1 MSEAWFSNVEILLD
15 GKPVLLADPE
25 GKLND
30 MLDLY
35 CPQATDGN
43 DKSSYFGHYSLN
55 NQSCPHP
62 LRNLPLDN
70 LSPRPAMKV
79 GDIYYPLSP
88 TAWMVGYLLV
98 TVEDSIEL
106 MKKRNEFLSLSIKSI
121 DGNGERTTHTINVKI
136 VSSQTVGTD
145 YDIGKKLN
153 TSVDIITI
161 VDERYFW
168 QTTAMTVGEWPETA
182 QWSTL
187 TDSIDSALST
197 AGLSEVFSNVA
208 SYISSAE
215 SSFGY
220 PDSIQLYRPGHPI
233 GPLIKAVCDSL
244 CIPYALIT
252 APWRN
257 QTNWPG
263 MYAGEIPGVFDT
275 TAYTDESRSP
285 SNNSFIDY
293 HQYFPKNFVVI
304 FPKMVDNEPGC
315 GETSYTKTATTTTEY
330 GGVNNTAPYPIYS
343 SYYAKFTGT
352 DTTPTNEA
360 NLITIAQ
367 SLADGIYNAYAGIY
381 GVEYWHFSFRF
392 DNPRKQYRC
401 QVSSKYFEI
410 HQIRNTHFAQSDPDK
425 RNECCD
431 SQELVYIRNT
441 SESTVPQYGIL
452 EINHIENAGGTL
464 PTDLIGTIFWGSTPT
479 FSTYS
484 KRLAVVL
491 EECAAGAVV
500 PCRITGHVPVKVYS
514 EFQTTPRFAH
524 IARSSP
530 TQRLEA
536 LHNEN
541 NLGFPILWR
550 ENGTGEKWAIIDLKY
565 HDEPGWVGL
574 YGFGMAPG
582 FQTTASQPTA
592 SGLCWLGPQGN
603 GSNYKFAK
611 NSTANI
617 VNFDNGLRFDGPSTW
632 RGVLSGYVNVSLQGR
647 SINVGELQFAIA
659 QTFYAVLTLRHSSDV
674 SDNNNLI
681 ANPVEISP
689 QGFGLLPP
697 SDSTSTFPF
706 RLPFTI
712 PFILQTRPGIQT
724 SRLSLHVQMTGF
736 NNNPSHPASVGAY
749 LAIGKFCLTM
759 NEVAPWE
766 FSPSSGGGGGGP
778 GGPGGGGP
786 GQAIVQVLQSVDIY
800 GDPASVV
807 DTENIQIITSR
818 GLLSP
823 DSGADTEMV

>member
-1 MSEAWFSNVEILLD
+1 MSDAWFSNVEILLD

-43 DKSSYFGHYSLN
+43 DRSSYSGLYVLN

-62 LRNLPLDN
+62 LGNLPLDN
-70 LSPRPAMKV
+70 LSPRPQMKV

-98 TVEDSIEL
+98 NGADWFDL
-106 MKKRNEFLSLSIKSI
+106 YQKRNEFVSLSIKSI
-121 DGNGERTTHTINVKI
+121 DGDGKQSTHSINVKI
-136 VSSQTVGTD
+136 VSSQTIGETF
-145 YDIGKKLN
+145 DIGKRDEN
-153 TSVDIITI
+153 EVFVITV

-168 QTTAMTVGEWPETA
+168 QTTAMSIGEWPETA

-187 TDSIDSALST
+187 TDSIDAALTT
-197 AGLSEVFSNVA
+197 AGLNTIFGNVS
-208 SYISSAE
+208 SYITSAE
-215 SSFGY
+215 ANFGY
-220 PDSIQLYRPGHPI
+220 PDSIQLYRPGQPV

-257 QTNWPG
+257 QTEWPG
-263 MYAGEIPGVFDT
+263 DTTGEIPGVFDT
-275 TAYTDESRSP
+275 RIQVDEYRAP
-285 SNNSFIDY
+285 ATPFIDY
-293 HQYFPKNFVVI
+293 HQYFPKNFIVI

-574 YGFGMAPG
+574 YGNGMIPG
-582 FQTTASQPTA
+582 FQTSVSQPNVT
-592 SGLCWLGPQGN
+592 GQCWLGPQNVAGT
-603 GSNYKFAK
+603 YKFAK
-611 NSTANI
+611 NSTANV
-617 VNFDNGLRFDGPSTW
+617 VNYDNGLRFDGPSTW
-632 RGVLSGYVNVSLQGR
+632 RGVLAGHFVALLQSQR
-647 SINVGELQFAIA
+647 VTLGELEFSVVQPMYVI
-659 QTFYAVLTLRHSSDV
+659 LKLRHTSDV
-674 SDNNNLI
+674 SDDNNLI
-681 ANPVEISP
+681 SRPAEFDLHSTGML
-689 QGFGLLPP
+689 QLPLDP
-697 SDSTSTFPF
+697 SATHQSRHHFC
-706 RLPFTI
+706 L
-712 PFILQTRPGIQT
+712 PFILQTRPGLQV
-724 SRLSLHVQMTGF
+724 SRLSLHVELWAH
-736 NNNPSHPASVGAY
+736 NNKPGRDG
-749 LAIGKFCLTM
+749 GKISINDFCLTM

-807 DTENIQIITSR
+807 DTENIRITTSR